1 MKITKTDLAQLSSRL
16 TAQQT
21 PKATKFTATADTS
34 MIDAYIIK
42 LAYHAAYYTLRAM
55 ARDEKS
61 GNADTFRRGADA
73 FTFYLSTPNAYTDAD
88 AVQANAA
95 AYAERDANAPKHTN
109 ASTRVLSA
117 AESKAA
123 AKLTAERA
131 ALAEIESRAAKLTAE
146 IDRAAFD
153 AANAIERATITA
165 PRRFVKYGI
174 IRNRSALIIDA
185 RGTIEKRRRAAERVE
200 TLTAE
205 RAAFSRERTK
215 LTAAARKR
223 VDRAA
228 AALTKATAAEIERI
242 KNAERAEL
250 DRMTAAEYEAATA
263 PNAYR
268 GRVHVDGLSAESI
281 GYDTAQTAVGVA
293 IAAYYEAI
301 RGNCSAALRTGN
313 AAYPATRWIWST
325 AERGGVEIADFKIE
339 RKYRKYETHER
350 VRNVNT
356 FAELAS
362 ADVYRSVAAAIRAEF
377 SGMRTRHGG
386 IIIDSYE
393 RVHTVGADEYGESA
407 VTEIASRADE
417 IAAIIDGDG
426 VKSYLA
432 YVMNAAALTKAQ
444 REILKML
451 PYYPVSMIALERG
464 TTERAVYTNIKK
476 ARAAIIAA
484 DVSTYDR
491 YIDDANAAE
500 TERLMRIAYKKTR

>member
-228 AALTKATAAEIERI
+228 AALTKA
-242 KNAERAEL
+242 
-250 DRMTAAEYEAATA
+250 
-263 PNAYR
+263 
-268 GRVHVDGLSAESI
+268 
-281 GYDTAQTAVGVA
+281 
-293 IAAYYEAI
+293 
-301 RGNCSAALRTGN
+301 
-313 AAYPATRWIWST
+313 
-325 AERGGVEIADFKIE
+325 
-339 RKYRKYETHER
+339 
-350 VRNVNT
+350 
-356 FAELAS
+356 
-362 ADVYRSVAAAIRAEF
+362 
-377 SGMRTRHGG
+377 
-386 IIIDSYE
+386 
-393 RVHTVGADEYGESA
+393 
-407 VTEIASRADE
+407 
-417 IAAIIDGDG
+417 
-426 VKSYLA
+426 
-432 YVMNAAALTKAQ
+432 Q

-464 TTERAVYTNIKK
+464 TTERAVYMNIKK